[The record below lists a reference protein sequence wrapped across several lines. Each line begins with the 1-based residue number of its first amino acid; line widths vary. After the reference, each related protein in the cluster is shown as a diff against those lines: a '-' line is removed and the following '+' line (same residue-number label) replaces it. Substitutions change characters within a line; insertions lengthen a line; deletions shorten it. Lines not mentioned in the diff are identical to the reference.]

1 MRFRNT
7 SRRGVALLAVALAGS
22 MAIPALAQTQAAGT
36 ADEWIT
42 RLASPGTAPDLDV
55 AALKQ
60 AATDRIKA
68 RAKADAAPLKRAPI
82 APELLKLPQIAADI
96 QFDED
101 GAVVRPES
109 YQTLGRIADTLS
121 HPSLWA
127 YKFLIV
133 GHTVSTGR
141 RENNLTLSQRRADVI
156 RDIMVNTF
164 KVSGKRLQTLGLGE
178 EQMLDNNRPTAPVNA
193 QVQVMTVGKAP

>member
-1 MRFRNT
+1 MRFRNI
-7 SRRGVALLAVALAGS
+7 SRRGVALLAVVLAGS
-22 MAIPALAQTQAAGT
+22 MAIPAFAQTQAAG
-36 ADEWIT
+36 AAEEWIT
-42 RLASPGTAPDLDV
+42 RLASPDTAPDIDV

-68 RAKADAAPLKRAPI
+68 RSKADAAPLKRAPI

-109 YQTLGRIADTLS
+109 YRMLGRIADTLS

-133 GHTVSTGR
+133 GHTASTGR

-164 KVSGKRLQTLGLGE
+164 KISGKRLQSLGLGE

-193 QVQVMTVGKAP
+193 QFQLMTVGKAP

>member
-1 MRFRNT
+1 MRSGSA
-7 SRRGVALLAVALAGS
+7 SRRIALLAVALAGLT
-22 MAIPALAQTQAAGT
+22 AIPAFAQTQVAGA
-36 ADEWIT
+36 ADEWVT
-42 RLASPGTAPDLDV
+42 RLAGLDAAPDLDV

-68 RAKADAAPLKRAPI
+68 RSKADAAPLKRAPI
-82 APELLKLPQIAADI
+82 APELRKLPQIAADI

-109 YQTLGRIADTLS
+109 YRTLGRIADTLT
-121 HPSLWA
+121 HPSLWG

-133 GHTVSTGR
+133 GHTVSTGK
-141 RENNLTLSQRRADVI
+141 RENNLTLSQRRADVV
-156 RDIMVNTF
+156 RDIMINTF
-164 KVSGKRLQTLGLGE
+164 KVSGKRLQALGLGE

-193 QVQVMTVGKAP
+193 QVQLVTVGKAP